1 MRDLVLRGAV
11 AEAAARAG
19 TTAIRLGVVA
29 AKSSRKID
37 RQCRRDP
44 GVEREDELPSS
55 QSSSSLP
62 PEPPAARAALEQRAA
77 CSVQLQNGCVVS
89 IWRICRHGIQG
100 SALAHAWFAV

>member
-44 GVEREDELPSS
+44 GVEREDELP
-55 QSSSSLP
+55 

-89 IWRICRHGIQG
+89 MWRICRHGIQG